1 MTINQTEINYILNA
15 NEDFLEFEKIRN
27 ATNSVHQNN
36 LVHYLSTF
44 DNIPIDLQLRI
55 AIGKW
60 EIPKIALA
68 KNIHTDLTVL
78 VMLSKDGPL
87 VMREIAKNE
96 SISEDIQKI
105 ILASKDEDAIEN
117 LASNI
122 SISDYSQMI
131 IATRGN
137 YREIMNLSGNESIT
151 EETQFRLAL
160 HNRNFDPTYVS
171 IMLTALYK
179 NEKITDKTKNIITEY
194 FENIIQSISIQEF
207 EKIMRNND
215 VEWVLRLA
223 DNTRNKK
230 TQIKLFELINVQCD
244 SHMMETLYSQII
256 KRLYANKNLSETAI
270 RLMLE
275 SEILKETLHNSIQN
289 A

>member
-1 MTINQTEINYILNA
+1 
-15 NEDFLEFEKIRN
+15 
-27 ATNSVHQNN
+27 
-36 LVHYLSTF
+36 
-44 DNIPIDLQLRI
+44 
-55 AIGKW
+55 
-60 EIPKIALA
+60 
-68 KNIHTDLTVL
+68 
-78 VMLSKDGPL
+78 
-87 VMREIAKNE
+87 
-96 SISEDIQKI
+96 
-105 ILASKDEDAIEN
+105 
-117 LASNI
+117 
-122 SISDYSQMI
+122 MI